1 MTSDDPKEGLN
12 IGDWV
17 QILSALSILIGI
29 VVVVYEIRQTRAVA
43 EAQLITDQSGI
54 VVSARMSV
62 VGEDGA
68 RILAKACD
76 EPAEL
81 TRAETEVLSAYYRT
95 LLFSLISRMRVPSE
109 TGLLDEVSFGGS
121 WRGQSMGVAGTVLG
135 TPYGRFWWKGTRDT
149 WVARAYPQLST
160 IFDDILK
167 KMGSGCSWEEN
178 HELYLKTLGQSAD
191 A

>member
-1 MTSDDPKEGLN
+1 MTSDDPKKGLN

-29 VVVVYEIRQTRAVA
+29 AAVIYEIRQTRAVA

-54 VVSARMSV
+54 VVSAPVSV
-62 VGEDGA
+62 MGEDGA

-76 EPAEL
+76 EPEEL
-81 TRAETEVLSAYYRT
+81 TRAETEVLAAYYRT

-109 TGLLDEVSFGGS
+109 TGLLEEVSVGS
-121 WRGQSMGVAGTVLG
+121 SWVGSSVGVAGTVLG
-135 TPYGRFWWKGTRDT
+135 TPYGRFWWKGMRDT
-149 WVARAYPQLST
+149 WVATAYPQIT
-160 IFDDILK
+160 AIFDDVLG

-178 HELYLKTLGQSAD
+178 HGLYLKTLGQSAD
-191 A
+191 T